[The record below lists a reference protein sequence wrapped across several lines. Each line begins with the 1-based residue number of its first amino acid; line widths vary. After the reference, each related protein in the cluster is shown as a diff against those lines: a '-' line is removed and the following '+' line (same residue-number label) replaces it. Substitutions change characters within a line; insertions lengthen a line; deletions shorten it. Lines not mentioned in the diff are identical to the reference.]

1 MEYNSYI
8 KLFILNFLFFTISFF
23 SMFILQNYSAVN
35 ISSPLMITL
44 SNICLFVM
52 NSSLISLELVEQFN
66 LFEEYKRSFNQ
77 IIPFLFI
84 IGYCVIFISL
94 ILRMKR
100 ILQCLNLNK
109 IVSMNIKNKSKI
121 FYSRRF
127 ALDERF
133 YCKVITIIIM
143 LIMLLVGFFY
153 WKNGG
158 YIPVPYYFMKYF
170 INTKNEYNI
179 SNNLIN
185 KICVYW
191 TIIYFIEG
199 IILITYI
206 YKLMIANL
214 IKQIQIEFILQNI
227 FYFIT
232 FISSRYYYKK
242 NINDLNNNFN
252 NTSLSFIIISFIYV
266 FLNTYLPIARA
277 IIDKIK
283 INYSFNPKLVT
294 NLYLFLSDE
303 ICYYSFSDF
312 LKDSQ
317 IDTYFI
323 NLYTKIMK
331 YKYKYS
337 LEANFFNVTKEAKS
351 LYNNYFNTDSENNY
365 MNEEI
370 LKKIRNNCSKYIS
383 KDDCTYEMFDDA
395 LVSVYEYLKKR
406 FIEFRKSDEYKL
418 LVNNLNMNSYIQY
431 KMCLY
436 SKIDSIKFSS

>member
-1 MEYNSYI
+1 MEYNTYV
-8 KLFILNFLFFTISFF
+8 KLFIINFIFYTISFLLIF
-23 SMFILQNYSAVN
+23 SNQHYSAVN

-44 SNICLFVM
+44 TNICLFVM
-52 NSSLISLELVEQFN
+52 TSSLISLELVDHFN
-66 LFEEYKRSFNQ
+66 LLEEYKRSFNQ

-214 IKQIQIEFILQNI
+214 IKQIQIEFLLQTILYI
-227 FYFIT
+227 IT

-242 NINDLNNNFN
+242 NSNDLNNDFN
-252 NTSLSFIIISFIYV
+252 NTSLSFILISFIYV
-266 FLNTYLPIARA
+266 FINTFLPIGRA
-277 IIDKIK
+277 VVDKIK

-370 LKKIRNNCSKYIS
+370 LKKIRNNCAKYIA

>member
-1 MEYNSYI
+1 MEYNTYV
-8 KLFILNFLFFTISFF
+8 KLFIINFLFYTISFLLIF
-23 SMFILQNYSAVN
+23 SNQNFSAVN

-44 SNICLFVM
+44 SNICLFIM
-52 NSSLISLELVEQFN
+52 TSSLISLELVENFN
-66 LFEEYKRSFNQ
+66 LLDEYKRSFNQ

-84 IGYCVIFISL
+84 IGYSVIFISL
-94 ILRMKR
+94 IFRIKR
-100 ILQCLNLNK
+100 ILQCLNLTK
-109 IVSMNIKNKSKI
+109 IVSMNIKNKAKI

-158 YIPVPYYFMKYF
+158 YIPVPYYFMNNF
-170 INTKNEYNI
+170 TNVKNEYNI
-179 SNNLIN
+179 SINLIN

-191 TIIYFIEG
+191 TIIYFIQG
-199 IILITYI
+199 FILITYI

-214 IKQIQIEFILQNI
+214 IKIIQIEFILQNI
-227 FYFIT
+227 FYILT
-232 FISSRYYYKK
+232 FISSRYYYKNK
-242 NINDLNNNFN
+242 INDFNNDFN
-252 NTSLSFIIISFIYV
+252 NTSLSFITISFIYV

-317 IDTYFI
+317 IDSYFI

-351 LYNNYFNTDSENNY
+351 LYKNYFDTDSENNY
-365 MNEEI
+365 INEDI

-436 SKIDSIKFSS
+436 SKVDSIKFSS

>member
-1 MEYNSYI
+1 
-8 KLFILNFLFFTISFF
+8 
-23 SMFILQNYSAVN
+23 
-35 ISSPLMITL
+35 
-44 SNICLFVM
+44 
-52 NSSLISLELVEQFN
+52 
-66 LFEEYKRSFNQ
+66 
-77 IIPFLFI
+77 
-84 IGYCVIFISL
+84 
-94 ILRMKR
+94 MKR

-277 IIDKIK
+277 IVDKIK

-317 IDTYFI
+317 IDSYFI

-351 LYNNYFNTDSENNY
+351 LYKNYFDTDSENNY
-365 MNEEI
+365 INEDI

>member
-1 MEYNSYI
+1 MEYNTYV
-8 KLFILNFLFFTISFF
+8 KLFIINFIFYTISFLLIF
-23 SMFILQNYSAVN
+23 SNQHYSAVN

-44 SNICLFVM
+44 TNICLFVM
-52 NSSLISLELVEQFN
+52 TSSLISLELVDHFN
-66 LFEEYKRSFNQ
+66 LLEEYKRSFNQ

-158 YIPVPYYFMKYF
+158 YIPVPFYFMKYF
-170 INTKNEYNI
+170 TNTKNEYNI

-277 IIDKIK
+277 IVDKIK

-317 IDTYFI
+317 IDSYFI

-351 LYNNYFNTDSENNY
+351 LYKNYFDTDSENNY
-365 MNEEI
+365 INEDI

>member
-1 MEYNSYI
+1 MEYNNYVKI
-8 KLFILNFLFFTISFF
+8 FIINFIFHTISFLLIF
-23 SMFILQNYSAVN
+23 AKQNYSAVN

-277 IIDKIK
+277 IVDKIK

-317 IDTYFI
+317 IDSYFI

-351 LYNNYFNTDSENNY
+351 LYKNYFDTDSENNY
-365 MNEEI
+365 INEDI

>member
-1 MEYNSYI
+1 MELAIYY
-8 KLFILNFLFFTISFF
+8 KYFIGNFIYFTLSFLFLFLNQS
-23 SMFILQNYSAVN
+23 YSAIN
-35 ISSPLMITL
+35 ISSPLMLTL
-44 SNICLFVM
+44 SNLCLFIM
-52 NSSLISLELVEQFN
+52 NSFLISYELVDKYNVIED
-66 LFEEYKRSFNQ
+66 YKISFCQ

-84 IGYCVIFISL
+84 IGYILVFISL
-94 ILRMKR
+94 ILRINR
-100 ILQCLNLNK
+100 IIKCLNLNK
-109 IVSMNIKNKSKI
+109 ILSIDVKNKTNI
-121 FYSRRF
+121 FYSQKYI
-127 ALDERF
+127 LDEKF
-133 YCKVITIIIM
+133 YCKIITIIIM
-143 LIMLLVGFFY
+143 FVMLFVGLLFY
-153 WKNGG
+153 YKGG
-158 YIPVPYYFMKYF
+158 FIPVPFYFIKYF
-170 INTKNEYNI
+170 INNLNENI
-179 SNNLIN
+179 TLEFIKLIN
-185 KICVYW
+185 FCW
-191 TIIYFIEG
+191 MIIY
-199 IILITYI
+199 IIQGLISLFYI
-206 YKLMIANL
+206 FKLLKANL
-214 IKQIQIEFILQNI
+214 IKSIKFELIIQIILYMSTLI
-227 FYFIT
+227 LGK
-232 FISSRYYYKK
+232 YYY
-242 NINDLNNNFN
+242 NNQTESNLNNV
-252 NTSLSFIIISFIYV
+252 SLSFIIISILFV
-266 FLNTYLPIARA
+266 FFDTYLPILRA
-277 IIDKIK
+277 FSDKIK
-283 INYSFNPKLVT
+283 ITYSFNQKLAT

-370 LKKIRNNCSKYIS
+370 LKKIRNNCAKYIA

-436 SKIDSIKFSS
+436 SKVDSIKFSS

>member
-1 MEYNSYI
+1 
-8 KLFILNFLFFTISFF
+8 
-23 SMFILQNYSAVN
+23 
-35 ISSPLMITL
+35 
-44 SNICLFVM
+44 M

-277 IIDKIK
+277 IVDKIK

-317 IDTYFI
+317 IDSYFI

-351 LYNNYFNTDSENNY
+351 LYKNYFDTDSENNY
-365 MNEEI
+365 INEDI

-436 SKIDSIKFSS
+436 SKVDSIKFSS

>member
-1 MEYNSYI
+1 MEYNNYVKI
-8 KLFILNFLFFTISFF
+8 FIINFIFHTISFLLIF
-23 SMFILQNYSAVN
+23 SKQNYSAVN

-277 IIDKIK
+277 IVDKIK

-317 IDTYFI
+317 IDSYFI

-351 LYNNYFNTDSENNY
+351 LYKNYFDTDSENNY
-365 MNEEI
+365 INEDI

>member
-1 MEYNSYI
+1 M
-8 KLFILNFLFFTISFF
+8 T
-23 SMFILQNYSAVN
+23 
-35 ISSPLMITL
+35 
-44 SNICLFVM
+44 
-52 NSSLISLELVEQFN
+52 SSLISLELVDHFN
-66 LFEEYKRSFNQ
+66 LLEEYKRSFNQ

-133 YCKVITIIIM
+133 YCKIISIIIM
-143 LIMLLVGFFY
+143 IIMLLVGFFY

-191 TIIYFIEG
+191 TIIYFIQG
-199 IILITYI
+199 LILITYI

-351 LYNNYFNTDSENNY
+351 LYKNYFDTDSENNY
-365 MNEEI
+365 INEDI